1 MNNFT
6 IIIPIYNESDSI
18 FVLVKEIKKEF
29 RGKLP
34 EIIIVDDG
42 STDSF
47 VSEKKKLTNNIK
59 IISHHEWIN
68 ENEILFFGKIEKYK
82 SD

>member
-59 IISHHEWIN
+59 IISQKN
-68 ENEILFFGKIEKYK
+68 NLGK
-82 SD
+82 